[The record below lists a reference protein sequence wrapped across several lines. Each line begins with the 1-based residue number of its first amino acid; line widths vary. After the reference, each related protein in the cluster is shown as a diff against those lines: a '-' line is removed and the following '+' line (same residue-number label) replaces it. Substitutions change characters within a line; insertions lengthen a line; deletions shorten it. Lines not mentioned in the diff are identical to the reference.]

1 MMHLGGIL
9 KDLKAAITY
18 EVTYIIRPT
27 IDEEAADRVA
37 ASAEEYIKNQGGTVE
52 STDKK
57 GRRRLAY
64 EVKKMKD
71 GYYVTTVFT
80 IKSDKVAA
88 IKRMMTLSEDIT
100 RSLIVIHQPEYAGEG
115 AGTY

>member
-1 MMHLGGIL
+1 MN
-9 KDLKAAITY
+9 DLKAAVIY

-27 IDEEAADRVA
+27 IDEEAAERVA
-37 ASAEEYIKNQGGTVE
+37 NVVDEYIKNQGGTIQ

-80 IKSDKVAA
+80 IKPDKVAV

-100 RSLIVIHQPEYAGEG
+100 RSLIVIFQDIEIVESAGSF
-115 AGTY
+115 